1 MKQIALAAALVS
13 ALGVPAAAQTGRC
26 TSEVLR
32 IKGTPVTVGY
42 CVLGAQPGG
51 TVQVRESYS
60 SARGSFSQTS
70 PLAFISGDDPSR
82 VIEDVSLVQLG
93 LSGTLHLTLVMR
105 GGAVRIEGALL
116 TPGAITIK

>member
-1 MKQIALAAALVS
+1 MKQIALAVSLVL
-13 ALGVPAAAQTGRC
+13 ALGATAAAQTGRC

-42 CVLGAQPGG
+42 CVLGTQSAS
-51 TVQVRESYS
+51 TVQVRETYS
-60 SARGSFSQTS
+60 SPRGSFSQTA

-82 VIEDVSLVQLG
+82 VIEDVSLAQLG

-105 GGAVRIEGALL
+105 GGAVRVEAALL